1 MEKRGTMRQGEAYL
15 TTRMEEET
23 EYIGTVLG
31 AALRQPLVVAL
42 DGDLGAGKT
51 VLVRG
56 AARGLGITEEIVSPT
71 FVLLKIYQG
80 FLPVYHFDF
89 YRLRD
94 PDELD
99 ELGFDEFIPG
109 EGIAFVEWAG
119 WFKDHLPPER
129 LDLSI
134 ERFFDYSGEG
144 RCIQFEPFGVVACRV
159 VDELIEAITWR
170 IDGTLNREPL
180 APRRGSPP
188 DPFSAKGA

>member
-31 AALRQPLVVAL
+31 ATLRQPLVVAL

-56 AARGLGITEEIVSPT
+56 AARGLGIMEEIVSPT

-80 FLPVYHFDF
+80 VLPVYHFDF

-94 PDELD
+94 PNELD

-119 WFKDHLPPER
+119 RFKDHLPPER
-129 LDLSI
+129 LNLSI

-144 RCIQFEPFGVVACRV
+144 RRIQFEPFGAVACRV
-159 VDELIEAITWR
+159 VDKLIDTITWR
-170 IDGTLNREPL
+170 VDGTLNRVPL
-180 APRRGSPP
+180 GPRHSSSSP
-188 DPFSAKGA
+188 